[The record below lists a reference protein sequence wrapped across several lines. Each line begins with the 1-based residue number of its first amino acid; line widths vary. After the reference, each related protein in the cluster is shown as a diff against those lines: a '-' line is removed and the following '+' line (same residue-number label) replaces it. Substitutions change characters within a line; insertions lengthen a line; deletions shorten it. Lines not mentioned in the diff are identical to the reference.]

1 MGEREEG
8 NKTGRQYKGTDDEF
22 WFRAC
27 QYADLPDVVL
37 LGDLRRP
44 GLGDVLDRVETA
56 PILQVAAAAVLPR
69 LAEIVVFRQCL
80 VFSVQYAFFWAF
92 RAQLCCAARN
102 AVRVHTAY
110 RV

>member
-1 MGEREEG
+1 MTNSGV
-8 NKTGRQYKGTDDEF
+8 
-22 WFRAC
+22 RAC

-69 LAEIVVFRQCL
+69 LAGKVVFRQCA
-80 VFSVQYAFFWAF
+80 VFGMHFLGVSSSIV
-92 RAQLCCAARN
+92 LCS
-102 AVRVHTAY
+102 
-110 RV
+110 